1 MIEPCSSN
9 CIKNKTKQNRTRPL
23 LIKSTFL
30 ESVKMIKINEGKF
43 LHIAQHNRPIHKG
56 QRPPF
61 ASEVKRKEENLC
73 LLLYANTGNNYEP
86 EV

>member
-43 LHIAQHNRPIHKG
+43 LHIAQHKG

>member
-9 CIKNKTKQNRTRPL
+9 CKKRNKQNRTRPL

-30 ESVKMIKINEGKF
+30 QSVKRTKINKGKV
-43 LHIAQHNRPIHKG
+43 LHIAQHNWPIHKG

-73 LLLYANTGNNYEP
+73 LLLCANAGNNYEP